1 MSVKDTQ
8 FVKASWSEMMKS
20 EAEIALE
27 VTLEMII
34 EMCDKDIELAKSGGV
49 AFANTMRRMAQKGLD
64 NAKNARKRC
73 DAACTVKQAK

>member
-8 FVKASWSEMMKS
+8 FVKASGSEMMKS

-27 VTLEMII
+27 VTLEMVI

-73 DAACTVKQAK
+73 SSGCTVK